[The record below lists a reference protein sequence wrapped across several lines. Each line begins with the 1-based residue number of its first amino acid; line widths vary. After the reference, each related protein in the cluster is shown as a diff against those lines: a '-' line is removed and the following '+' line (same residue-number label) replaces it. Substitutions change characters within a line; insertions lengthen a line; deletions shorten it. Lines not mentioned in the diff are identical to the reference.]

1 MIAWERRVRKGQ
13 AALAWIAAAWL
24 LSSCAPTTTDI
35 VRVGIAAEPYP
46 PFTSRSKGEWVG
58 FEIDLYRAVC
68 EAEGLRCE
76 PVEVPWDDIIPAL
89 MDRRIDVIWSS
100 MSITEER
107 EAVIDFTEMYYD
119 TNYVLIGAA
128 SDPARPSLQD
138 RGSLTGKIIGVQE
151 ATISADFATEKF
163 GNEAK
168 IRMYATLDGALSALK
183 NGKID
188 YVSDGAYAVAPFLSH
203 NPSFA
208 VKAIWP
214 VDPIFGRGVGAGV
227 REEDGALRQKL
238 NRGIAAVV
246 KGGRYDDIL
255 RAYPGL
261 SDEVRRPQF

>member
-1 MIAWERRVRKGQ
+1 MRKEQ
-13 AALAWIAAAWL
+13 AALAWIAAAL
-24 LSSCAPTTTDI
+24 LMSSCAPTTTDI

-128 SDPARPSLQD
+128 SDPTRPSLQD
-138 RGSLTGKIIGVQE
+138 PGSLADKIIGVQA
-151 ATISADFATEKF
+151 ATISAAFVTEKF
-163 GNEAK
+163 GAVAK
-168 IRMYATLDGALSALK
+168 VRIYDRLADALSDLEG
-183 NGKID
+183 GKID

-214 VDPIFGRGVGAGV
+214 VDPIFERGVGAGV

-246 KGGRYDDIL
+246 KSGRYDAIL

-261 SDEVRRPQF
+261 SDELRRPQF

>member
-1 MIAWERRVRKGQ
+1 VRKGQ

-89 MDRRIDVIWSS
+89 MDRR
-100 MSITEER
+100 
-107 EAVIDFTEMYYD
+107 
-119 TNYVLIGAA
+119 IGAA